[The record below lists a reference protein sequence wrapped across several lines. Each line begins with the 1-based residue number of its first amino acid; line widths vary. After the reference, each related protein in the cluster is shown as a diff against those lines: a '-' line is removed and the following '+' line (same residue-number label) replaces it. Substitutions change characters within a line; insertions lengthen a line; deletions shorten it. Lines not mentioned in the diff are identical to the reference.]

1 MIISAILI
9 RSNLASKQ
17 ARLQRNIIRKNP
29 KIVLLNSRDHQV
41 LVMLFIQVIIY
52 IFTII
57 PWMIFL
63 LYGPYGQRV
72 KNKSI
77 NRIII
82 EKFCRYLTEIIVYL
96 YPTLSFYIYTLT
108 SRTFRNALSHLIFNF
123 IIGRDQSQH
132 IQQSLLIQVQLGEN
146 EQIYQF
152 KSIEMKTF
160 LDSSNTKQ

>member
-1 MIISAILI
+1 
-9 RSNLASKQ
+9 
-17 ARLQRNIIRKNP
+17 
-29 KIVLLNSRDHQV
+29 
-41 LVMLFIQVIIY
+41 
-52 IFTII
+52 
-57 PWMIFL
+57 MIFL

-82 EKFCRYLTEIIVYL
+82 EKFSRYLTEIIVYL